1 MLDKIGLGALAQ
13 DFNTLFCDVW
23 GVVHNGE
30 RVHQQAVEALQKFRA
45 QGGAV
50 ILVTN
55 APRPSDEISKEI
67 IEMGVPQDAF
77 DALVSSGEVTRDIIA
92 QYAGLNVYR
101 LGPTSDDGL
110 FEGIDVNFGA
120 LDDAHAIVC
129 SDLEYGKTPEDY
141 REDVLDWK
149 KRKLPFI
156 CANPDKF
163 VEIGEELV
171 YCGGALADVYDEA
184 GGNVIMAGKP
194 YLPIYEKAADLA
206 EATRGIKQ
214 RDQKVLAI
222 GDSARTDATGAAKI
236 NAGFLFISGS
246 IHAHELGPVDAP
258 DVEKIQ
264 ALLAPI
270 RVNCVGYSPRL
281 VWA

>member
-1 MLDKIGLGALAQ
+1 MLTKTGLGALAQ

-30 RVHQQAVEALQKFRA
+30 RVHQRAVDALQKFRA

-55 APRPSDEISKEI
+55 APRPSDEITQEI
-67 IEMGVPQDAF
+67 VAMGVPEDAF
-77 DALVSSGEVTRDIIA
+77 DALVSSGEVTRDIIT
-92 QYAGLNVYR
+92 QYEGLNVYR

-110 FEGIDVNFGA
+110 FEGINVNFGS
-120 LDDAHAIVC
+120 LDEAHAIVC

-141 REDVLDWK
+141 REAVLDWK
-149 KRKLPFI
+149 SRKLPFI

-163 VEIGEELV
+163 VEIGDELV
-171 YCGGALADVYDEA
+171 YCGGALADVYDEV

-214 RDQKVLAI
+214 RNQKVLAI

-246 IHAHELGPVDAP
+246 IHAHELGPVDEP
-258 DVEKIQ
+258 EIEKID

-270 RVNCVGYSPRL
+270 NVNCVGYSPRL
-281 VWA
+281 VW